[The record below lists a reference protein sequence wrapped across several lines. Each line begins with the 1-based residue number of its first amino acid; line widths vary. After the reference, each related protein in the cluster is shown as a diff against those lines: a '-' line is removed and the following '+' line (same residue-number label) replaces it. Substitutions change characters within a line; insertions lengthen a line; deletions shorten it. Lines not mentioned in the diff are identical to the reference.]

1 MTKAKCIYKMNV
13 MELIE
18 NKEMV
23 LDHTLRFELEYKQ
36 KEAEILLNTD
46 FKELGLTNEKMR
58 NAYIN
63 DKLASTKEALEAYK
77 NALLIVNDLIKFR
90 LTEMEVKTG

>member
-1 MTKAKCIYKMNV
+1 

-23 LDHTLRFELEYKQ
+23 LGNVLRFELEYKKQ
-36 KEAEILLNTD
+36 EADLLMNTN

-58 NAYIN
+58 TAYIN
-63 DKLASTKEALEAYK
+63 DKLASTKEALETHR
-77 NALLIVNDLIKFR
+77 NALIIVNDLLKFR
-90 LTEMEVKTG
+90 LTELTLQGGE

>member
-1 MTKAKCIYKMNV
+1 MTRAKCIYEMNV

-23 LDHTLRFELEYKQ
+23 LDNVLRFELEYK
-36 KEAEILLNTD
+36 KEEAELLLNTD

-58 NAYIN
+58 SAYIN
-63 DKLASTKEALEAYK
+63 DKLASTKEALESYK

-90 LTEMEVKTG
+90 LTEMEVKK